1 MPEELQGQFAP
12 AAYVIPAMDDWKDNT
27 IYINTATEDPTL
39 LLTLAH
45 EGYPGHMYQ
54 YVYQRSQDQLG
65 LMQRAA
71 NFGGYAEGWAQFAEF
86 LTIENQTKYDPDVS
100 RFYFDYSMMINAIL
114 PAIISILVNY
124 YGYSEAAVE
133 NAVSGF
139 GFDGEYITPLFYNTV
154 IDQPYYFFDYAIG
167 YSQLAQLYRE
177 TENELGDKFDMAA
190 FLKTYLDLG
199 PGNFD
204 LVREQMD
211 VWTDGLLQDAA

>member
-1 MPEELQGQFAP
+1 MFH
-12 AAYVIPAMDDWKDNT
+12 VKHI
-27 IYINTATEDPTL
+27 
-39 LLTLAH
+39 
-45 EGYPGHMYQ
+45 
-54 YVYQRSQDQLG
+54 
-65 LMQRAA
+65 
-71 NFGGYAEGWAQFAEF
+71 F
-86 LTIENQTKYDPDVS
+86 DVS